1 MRLIIHHQTIYRYP
15 RPVANS
21 VNEAWLRP
29 LTDERQACLSFRLTT
44 APRSEPRPYNDYFGN
59 TVYHFDVQEPH
70 TQLAIVADAEVLTEP
85 FDAAAALQADPSPY
99 QPLSPIDYDR
109 WLDFLAST
117 PLTSAGADTRALAD
131 ALAERRST
139 AAGLLHALADQVHA
153 RLRYEP
159 GSTSVTTTAEEAL
172 AAGAGV
178 CQDYTHLFLAA
189 CRCLGIPGRYVSGY
203 LCTGAGPDQ
212 SQASHAWPE
221 ALLPRAGWI
230 GFDATNGRLADE
242 RYVRVAIGRD
252 YSDVPPVRGAYSGP
266 AGGEPN
272 VAVSVQSDQQ

>member
-1 MRLIIHHQTIYRYP
+1 MRLTIHHQTVYEYP

-29 LTDERQACLSFRLTT
+29 LSDERQSCLSFRLTT
-44 APRSEPRPYNDYFGN
+44 TPRSEPRPYTDYFGN

-70 TQLAIVADAEVLTEP
+70 LHLAIVADAEVLTEP
-85 FDAAAALQADPSPY
+85 FDAAAALQADTSPNEA
-99 QPLSPIDYDR
+99 LSPVDHDR
-109 WLDFLAST
+109 WLDFLSPT
-117 PLTSAGADTRALAD
+117 PLTAAGEATRTFAGGLAEGRSTKAGVVLALAD
-131 ALAERRST
+131 R
-139 AAGLLHALADQVHA
+139 VHV

-159 GSTSVTTTAEEAL
+159 GNTAVTTTAEEAL
-172 AAGAGV
+172 GLGSGV
-178 CQDYTHLFLAA
+178 CQDYTHLFLAV
-189 CRCLGIPGRYVSGY
+189 CRSLDIPARYVSGY

-221 ALLPRAGWI
+221 ALLPLAGWI

-252 YSDVPPVRGAYSGP
+252 YADVPPVRGAYSGP